1 MTTQESTT
9 AASAT
14 LRTLFRRG
22 DFRHLWL
29 GQVVSAF
36 GDNVTNLT
44 LLILIN
50 ALTGSTAAL
59 ATMTIL
65 LAIPQVTV
73 GLVAGVFVDRW
84 DRKRVLLASDLI
96 RGLLVL
102 GFIAVGS
109 TERLWLL
116 YLLAFLQACVGTF
129 FNPARSALMPTLVPA
144 DELLAANSA
153 MQTGSLVA
161 QVLGAGAAGLVVG
174 AFAVYWPAFALDALT
189 FFVSFALIL
198 LVRSAA
204 SQPESDAPASV
215 WAIGRQLGVGLGLL
229 VRTRVLLGIVVV
241 TAVMMLGLGTV
252 NVLFV
257 PLLAND
263 LQVPVTWF
271 GAVEFAQVAAMI
283 LSGSLVVLLARYSPA
298 ALISVASLLL
308 GVAVGLIAVAANV
321 WQVLLILFV
330 VGACITPLQAAI
342 QTIMQTTVPNQL
354 LGRVGSA
361 LNTTIMTANLSA
373 MAFAGGLGSAIGIR
387 NVFLFA
393 GGMTIL
399 AGLLAMFM
407 LRKTSQEEEI
417 AEGLAT

>member
-241 TAVMMLGLGTV
+241 TAVMMLGLG
-252 NVLFV
+252 
-257 PLLAND
+257 
-263 LQVPVTWF
+263 
-271 GAVEFAQVAAMI
+271 
-283 LSGSLVVLLARYSPA
+283 
-298 ALISVASLLL
+298 
-308 GVAVGLIAVAANV
+308 
-321 WQVLLILFV
+321 
-330 VGACITPLQAAI
+330 
-342 QTIMQTTVPNQL
+342 
-354 LGRVGSA
+354 
-361 LNTTIMTANLSA
+361 
-373 MAFAGGLGSAIGIR
+373 
-387 NVFLFA
+387 
-393 GGMTIL
+393 
-399 AGLLAMFM
+399 
-407 LRKTSQEEEI
+407 
-417 AEGLAT
+417 

>member
-1 MTTQESTT
+1 
-9 AASAT
+9 
-14 LRTLFRRG
+14 
-22 DFRHLWL
+22 
-29 GQVVSAF
+29 
-36 GDNVTNLT
+36 
-44 LLILIN
+44 
-50 ALTGSTAAL
+50 
-59 ATMTIL
+59 
-65 LAIPQVTV
+65 
-73 GLVAGVFVDRW
+73 
-84 DRKRVLLASDLI
+84 
-96 RGLLVL
+96 
-102 GFIAVGS
+102 
-109 TERLWLL
+109 
-116 YLLAFLQACVGTF
+116 
-129 FNPARSALMPTLVPA
+129 
-144 DELLAANSA
+144 
-153 MQTGSLVA
+153 
-161 QVLGAGAAGLVVG
+161 
-174 AFAVYWPAFALDALT
+174 
-189 FFVSFALIL
+189 
-198 LVRSAA
+198 
-204 SQPESDAPASV
+204 
-215 WAIGRQLGVGLGLL
+215 
-229 VRTRVLLGIVVV
+229 
-241 TAVMMLGLGTV
+241 
-252 NVLFV
+252 
-257 PLLAND
+257 
-263 LQVPVTWF
+263 
-271 GAVEFAQVAAMI
+271 MI